1 MATKPAEAETDERSG
16 DAGDDPL
23 MDSVNAAIK
32 KMVAKGKERGYVTYR
47 RDFRRHAARTR

>member
-23 MDSVNAAIK
+23 LDSVNAAIK
-32 KMVAKGKERGYVTYR
+32 KMVAKGKERGYVT
-47 RDFRRHAARTR
+47 